1 MKKRII
7 IITILSV
14 LSVKLFSENYWFWQK
29 EKSFPKQNYEYYEE
43 CYISKSSGM
52 SKEEFY
58 EMCDEFFEEA
68 VFDNFMNDVSNKS
81 TKIYTSQGFY
91 TITLASVKDD
101 AQLVS
106 VIFGEYGKN
115 AEQIYRNI
123 YTFSYDVALQDYNTK
138 CKKYKN
144 KLND

>member
-1 MKKRII
+1 MKRR
-7 IITILSV
+7 TICISIFL
-14 LSVKLFSENYWFWQK
+14 LFTVKLFSEDYWFWQNTK
-29 EKSFPKQNYEYYEE
+29 KFTKQNYEYHEE

-52 SKEEFY
+52 SKEEFF
-58 EMCDEFFEEA
+58 EMCEEFFEDA
-68 VFDNFMNDVSNKS
+68 VFDNFMNDVSVKS
-81 TKIYTSQGFY
+81 TTIYTSQGFY
-91 TITLASVKDD
+91 TITLANVKDD

-106 VIFGEYGKN
+106 VIYGEYGKN
-115 AEQIYRNI
+115 TEQIYKNI

>member
-1 MKKRII
+1 
-7 IITILSV
+7 
-14 LSVKLFSENYWFWQK
+14 
-29 EKSFPKQNYEYYEE
+29 
-43 CYISKSSGM
+43 M

-68 VFDNFMNDVSNKS
+68 VFDNFMNDVSKKS
-81 TKIYTSQGFY
+81 KIIYTSQGFY
-91 TITLASVKDD
+91 TITLASVKGD

-115 AEQIYRNI
+115 VEQIYRNI

-138 CKKYKN
+138 CEKYKIN
-144 KLND
+144 

>member
-29 EKSFPKQNYEYYEE
+29 AKRFPKQNYEYYEE

-58 EMCDEFFEEA
+58 EMCDESFEET
-68 VFDNFMNDVSNKS
+68 VFGIFMNDVSNKS

-91 TITLASVKDD
+91 TITLAIVKDNI
-101 AQLVS
+101 QLVS

-115 AEQIYRNI
+115 AEQIYRNF